1 MATAT
6 GKKMNKTAFVTEFL
20 RGNPQANATVVNEA
34 WQKAGHPGTIS
45 TTLVQN
51 VRSDLGLVGNL
62 RSRGKAARSAGA
74 AKSSKPRKKRRMKK
88 AAAKA
93 NGHPRAQA
101 NGKHVALSAERKTR
115 SSDRDHLLEQVE
127 GDIDRLIFKLMVIGE
142 MEDVEDD
149 LRRVRRLVVRSHQ
162 A

>member
-20 RGNPQANATVVNEA
+20 QGNRQANAKAVNEA
-34 WQKAGHPGTIS
+34 WTKAGQPGTIS

-62 RSRGKAARSAGA
+62 RSRGKAARSAGVA
-74 AKSSKPRKKRRMKK
+74 KATKSSKRRKMKK
-88 AAAKA
+88 AAARA
-93 NGHPRAQA
+93 DGHPRAQA
-101 NGKHVALSAERKTR
+101 NGKHVALPAERRTR
-115 SSDRDHLLEQVE
+115 SSGRDRLLEEVE
-127 GDIDRLIFKLMVIGE
+127 GDIDRLIFKLMLIGE
-142 MEDVEDD
+142 MEEVEND

>member
-1 MATAT
+1 
-6 GKKMNKTAFVTEFL
+6 
-20 RGNPQANATVVNEA
+20 A
-34 WQKAGHPGTIS
+34 WTKAGHPGTIS

-62 RSRGKAARSAGA
+62 RSRRKSARSGGA
-74 AKSSKPRKKRRMKK
+74 AKTSKSGKKRRTKK

-93 NGHPRAQA
+93 DGHPRAQA
-101 NGKHVALSAERKTR
+101 NGKHVAVPAERKNGW
-115 SSDRDHLLEQVE
+115 SDRDRLLEEVE

-142 MEDVEDD
+142 MEDVEVD